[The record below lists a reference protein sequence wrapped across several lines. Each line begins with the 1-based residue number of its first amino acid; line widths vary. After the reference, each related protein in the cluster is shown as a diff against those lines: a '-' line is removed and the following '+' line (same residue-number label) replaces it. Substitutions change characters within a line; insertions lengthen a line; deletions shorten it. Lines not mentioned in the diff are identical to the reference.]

1 MICFC
6 KPPSLH
12 QSVLQSRPD
21 SNLRWRK
28 LPVAGHRS
36 HASLATFLW
45 LTKEG
50 LWLRPSARR
59 WVPIRALSCRPQA
72 RALGGTG
79 AIRLPDRTSA
89 HTCAPIV
96 AALVCLVCLRSHL
109 RLAPPRPRPHPARR
123 AHLRHD
129 RVEATENRCAGPRLG
144 TAHQGRDG
152 FGVSLCRRIRPG
164 TRPNTRRGQMA
175 PQDPNPS
182 RQQKR
187 YIAQAQIAAHTR
199 RLRIVFGIGARYR
212 LLARPKHRLA
222 PDAVRKTG

>member
-79 AIRLPDRTSA
+79 AFRLPDRTSA

-144 TAHQGRDG
+144 TAHQGRDASACPYADE
-152 FGVSLCRRIRPG
+152 FALAHARIRAAPRWRRRTRTLPANKKG
-164 TRPNTRRGQMA
+164 TLHKLKSP
-175 PQDPNPS
+175 
-182 RQQKR
+182 
-187 YIAQAQIAAHTR
+187 HTR
-199 RLRIVFGIGARYR
+199 GDC
-212 LLARPKHRLA
+212 A
-222 PDAVRKTG
+222 PSSRSGHDTGSWPGQNTA